1 MKIFIPSYDEY
12 AIGGGWS
19 FLANFRKA
27 LAEYITDDYSQAD
40 IYFLAGATLVDKAE
54 VDKAQ
59 ADGKNIVLRVD
70 NVVRNSRN
78 RGSGMTRMR
87 RFAEQADLV
96 IFQSCFANNLLAGY
110 LGAKNSCVI
119 LNSAD
124 ETIFNDSGRI
134 GAGDAFLYSKYSSDE
149 TKNWEMARTC
159 FQDIAKKNQ
168 DKKLNIVG
176 RFDAK
181 LEEYGFDFFNGE
193 KVNYLGL
200 VTDKNRLAQIYKRS
214 DFLLYSY
221 FNDACSNTLIEALL
235 CGVSPVDCYGMMA
248 TGGASEIMDN
258 FNADGAEYFYLS
270 RMAEE
275 YIEVFNG
282 IV

>member
-27 LAEYITDDYSQAD
+27 LADYVTTDYDDAD
-40 IYFLAGATLVDKAE
+40 VYFIAGPTLVDKAD
-54 VDKAQ
+54 VDRAV
-59 ADGKNIVLRVD
+59 ADGKKIVLRVD

-78 RGSGMTRMR
+78 RGSGMSRMK
-87 RFAEQADLV
+87 RFASQADLV
-96 IFQSCFANNLLAGY
+96 VYQSDFASGLLDGY
-110 LGAKNSCVI
+110 IGASNSCVI
-119 LNSAD
+119 LNGAD
-124 ETIFNDSGRI
+124 ETIFNDNGRVND
-134 GAGDAFLYSKYSSDE
+134 GDTFLYSKYSSDE
-149 TKNWEMARTC
+149 TKNWEMARTY
-159 FQDIAKKNQ
+159 FQDEARVNG
-168 DKKLNIVG
+168 DNKLNLVG

-193 KVNYLGL
+193 NVNYCGL
-200 VTDKNRLAQIYKRS
+200 VADKNRLADIYKQS

-235 CGVSPVDCYGMMA
+235 CGVSPVDCYGMLG
-248 TGGASEIMDN
+248 TGGAREIMDN
-258 FNADGAEYFYLS
+258 FRLDGLEYFYLK
-270 RMAEE
+270 RMADE
-275 YIEVFNG
+275 YVEVLSG